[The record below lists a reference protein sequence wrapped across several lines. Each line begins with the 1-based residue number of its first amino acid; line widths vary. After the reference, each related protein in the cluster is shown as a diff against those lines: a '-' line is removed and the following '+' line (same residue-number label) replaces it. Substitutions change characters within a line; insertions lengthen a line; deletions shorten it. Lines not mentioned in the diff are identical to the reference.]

1 MKDYLSERFLEE
13 EKNTVAIRLYSL
25 SSVNDCSA
33 PLFQAVIII
42 IISSSSSSSSSSI
55 YFIYIFL
62 FFCSVW

>member
-42 IISSSSSSSSSSI
+42 IIISSSSSSSI

>member
-42 IISSSSSSSSSSI
+42 IISSSSSSSSI

>member
-42 IISSSSSSSSSSI
+42 IIIISSSSSSI